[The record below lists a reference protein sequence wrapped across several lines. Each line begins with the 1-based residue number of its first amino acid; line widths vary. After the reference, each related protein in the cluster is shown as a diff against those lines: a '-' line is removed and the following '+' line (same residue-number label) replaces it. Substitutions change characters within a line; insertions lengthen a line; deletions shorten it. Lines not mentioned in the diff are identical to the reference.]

1 MDQAQD
7 EIPDPGRPSTWV
19 KYKSGMCEG
28 CRAQCCQL
36 PVEVS
41 AVDLIR
47 LGWAREERSQL
58 RLRKQPSDSLKKRSF
73 RLTSPHPKCLYSRKG
88 PMEIALI

>member
-19 KYKSGMCEG
+19 KYKKGMCEG

-47 LGWAREERSQL
+47 LGWAEEE
-58 RLRKQPSDSLKKRSF
+58 
-73 RLTSPHPKCLYSRKG
+73 
-88 PMEIALI
+88 EIAASFEKTARRLIREKKLQAYISSSQVFVLAQC